1 MGNYYQG
8 KCFSTTLDLH
18 REIASNCP
26 TVSPDGAYLIQ
37 CTPSE
42 TKIVLT
48 REMTGSPFETTYTD
62 YIPQQITCD
71 PEKQLNDGIE
81 MAWLI
86 VGVWVSAWCIK
97 QIINVIR
104 S

>member
-26 TVSPDGAYLIQ
+26 TVSPDGVYLIQ
-37 CTPSE
+37 CAPSE
-42 TKIVLT
+42 TKIIVSRTDTNALI
-48 REMTGSPFETTYTD
+48 TTTTD

-71 PEKQLNDGIE
+71 PELQLNDGIE

-104 S
+104 SR

>member
-8 KCFSTTLDLH
+8 KCFSTTLDFH

-48 REMTGSPFETTYTD
+48 RKTTGLIPTTTNTD
-62 YIPQQITCD
+62 YIPQQIACD
-71 PEKQLNDGIE
+71 PDQAMNDAIDL
-81 MAWLI
+81 AWLI
-86 VGVWVSAWCIK
+86 VGVWVAAWCIK

>member
-42 TKIVLT
+42 TKIVVT
-48 REMTGSPFETTYTD
+48 RKTTGLIPTTTNTD

-71 PEKQLNDGIE
+71 PELQLNDGIE

>member
-1 MGNYYQG
+1 MGNYYHG

-26 TVSPDGAYLIQ
+26 SVSPDGAYLIQ

-42 TKIVLT
+42 TKIIVSRTDTNTLI
-48 REMTGSPFETTYTD
+48 TTSAD